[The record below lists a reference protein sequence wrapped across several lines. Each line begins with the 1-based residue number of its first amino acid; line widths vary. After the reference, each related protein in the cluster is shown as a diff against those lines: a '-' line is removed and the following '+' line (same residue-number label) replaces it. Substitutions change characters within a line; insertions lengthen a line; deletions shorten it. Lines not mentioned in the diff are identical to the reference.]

1 MADLSVYREQYRQE
15 KQALWTH
22 ITNSAA
28 NGRGMKRAL
37 MRLALL
43 ADKLLIQ
50 LWNQAGFKQGE
61 ALIAVGGFGRGE
73 LFPSSDVDV
82 LVLLSDGVNPED
94 SPELKARLETFIGSC
109 WDSGLEIGSSVRNL
123 HDCLEESSKDITV
136 QTSLLE
142 SRLITGSQVL
152 FDKFQNS
159 YQAAMDPHAFFVAK
173 SLEMQQRH
181 NKFENTPYSL
191 EPNCKE
197 SPGGLRDLQI
207 ILWVSRAAGLGRTW
221 DDLAN
226 KGLATPLEVK
236 QIKRNEAVLSLIRAR
251 LHLLA
256 KRREDRLVFDLQHV
270 LAESFGYQAKST
282 PEGKH
287 TQRAS
292 EVLMRQ
298 YYWSA
303 KAVTQ
308 LNQILMLNIEEHLQA
323 LRGNLRIEKRRLNDH
338 FDEKNGLLEVVH
350 DDLYQRHPHAI
361 LETFLLFQQTH
372 GVKGLSAKT
381 LRALYNV
388 RNVMDAKF
396 RRDPVN
402 RKTFLEILQQ
412 NQGITHAF
420 RLMNQTSVLG
430 RYLWVFRNIV
440 GQMQHD
446 LFHVYTVDQHIM
458 MVLRNVRR
466 FFIADHAHEYPFCS
480 QLAAGWDKPHI
491 LYIAALFHDIAKGRG
506 GDHSKLG
513 VVEVNQFCRQHAV
526 PKEDAKLIA
535 FLVSEHLTMSH
546 VAQKEDL
553 SDPDVIAAFAK
564 RVGNERHLTA
574 LYLLTVADIR
584 GTSPKVWNAWKAK
597 LLEDLYKYT
606 LRVLG
611 GRAPDADA
619 VIEARKREALIELA
633 RHSQPHDGQKAFWDT
648 LNVGYFMRH
657 DASEIAWHA
666 RQLSRYVAKP
676 GETAVANL
684 AGKSIVRARIS
695 PIGEG
700 LQILVYTAD
709 QTDLFARICGYFDQA
724 GFSILDAKIH
734 TANNGYALDTFQV
747 VTSLLPEH
755 YRELITMV
763 ESGLSTT
770 IDRKG
775 TLPAPTK
782 GRVSRRVRNFPI
794 APRITLHPDEKAQ
807 SWLLSISAS
816 DRLGLLYSVATVLA
830 NHGVSLKLAKIS
842 TLGERV
848 EDTFLIEGS
857 ALQHNREQIE
867 IETELLNVL
876 QA

>member
-1 MADLSVYREQYRQE
+1 MTDLSALRDKYRQE
-15 KQALWTH
+15 KQTLWSH
-22 ITNSAA
+22 IAKTTA
-28 NGRGMKRAL
+28 NGRGLKPTLVRVAK
-37 MRLALL
+37 L
-43 ADKLLIQ
+43 ADKLLVQ
-50 LWNQAGFKQGE
+50 LWRNADFGQSA
-61 ALIAVGGFGRGE
+61 ALIAVGGYGRGE

-82 LVLLSDGVNPED
+82 LVLLPDNVIAEE
-94 SPELKARLETFIGSC
+94 SPLLKAKLETFIGSC

-123 HDCLEESSKDITV
+123 RDCLEESEKDITV
-136 QTSLLE
+136 KTSLLE
-142 SRLITGSQVL
+142 SRLLTGNLALYQQ
-152 FDKFQNS
+152 FEQS
-159 YQAAMDPHAFFVAK
+159 YQEAMDPHAFFVAK
-173 SLEMQQRH
+173 TLELNQRH

-207 ILWVSRAAGLGRTW
+207 ILWVARAAGLGHTW
-221 DDLAN
+221 DDLAAR
-226 KGLATPLEVK
+226 GLATQLEVK

-256 KRREDRLVFDLQHV
+256 KRREDRLVFDLQHA
-270 LAESFGYQAKST
+270 LAEAFGYKAQST

-287 TQRAS
+287 KQRAS

-298 YYWSA
+298 YYWAA

-308 LNQILMLNIEEHLQA
+308 LNQILLLNIEEHLQA
-323 LRGNLRIEKRRLNDH
+323 QRGDLRIEVRKLNEH
-338 FDEKNGLLEVVH
+338 FLEINGLLEVAQ
-350 DDLYQRHPHAI
+350 DDLYQKYPHAI
-361 LETFLLFQQTH
+361 LETFLLFQQTP

-388 RNVMDAKF
+388 RGVMDANF

-402 RKTFLEILQQ
+402 RATFLKILQES
-412 NQGITHAF
+412 QGITHAL

-446 LFHVYTVDQHIM
+446 LFHVYTVDQHIL

-480 QLAAGWDKPHI
+480 QLAAGWDKPFI
-491 LYIAALFHDIAKGRG
+491 LYTAALFHDIAKGRG

-513 VVEVNQFCRQHAV
+513 VLEVKRFCRQHGISSD
-526 PKEDAKLIA
+526 DAKLIA
-535 FLVSEHLTMSH
+535 FLVGEHLMMSH

-564 RVGNERHLTA
+564 RVGNERRLTA

-584 GTSPKVWNAWKAK
+584 GTSPKVWNAWKGK

-611 GRAPDADA
+611 GRAPDANA
-619 VIEARKREALIELA
+619 EVESRKREALIELA
-633 RHSQPHDGQKAFWDT
+633 RHSEPHDGQKALWDT
-648 LNVGYFMRH
+648 LDIGYFMRH

-666 RQLSRYVAKP
+666 RQLSRYISRV
-676 GETAVANL
+676 EVTSVSNL
-684 AGKSIVRARIS
+684 NGKCIVRARIS
-695 PIGEG
+695 PLGEG
-700 LQILVYTAD
+700 LQVLVYTED

-734 TANNGYALDTFQV
+734 TAKNGYALDTFQV

-763 ESGLSTT
+763 ESGLSVT
-770 IDRKG
+770 INQKG
-775 TLPAPTK
+775 SLPPPTK
-782 GRVSRRVRNFPI
+782 GRVSRRVKNFPI

-807 SWLLSISAS
+807 SWLLAISAS
-816 DRLGLLYSVATVLA
+816 DKIGLLYSIATVLA
-830 NHGVSLKLAKIS
+830 KHSISLKLAKIS

-867 IETELLNVL
+867 IETELLQVL
-876 QA
+876 QS